1 MAKRK
6 EPHTVFGKRLRH
18 IREIRQMAQDRLG
31 VAIGID
37 EGAASARM
45 SRYESGTHEPPYS
58 TAQLI
63 AEALKVEVAYF
74 YTDDDD
80 LAEVILRWKSLTRRE
95 RRHLLGIAQQNW
107 TQSSS

>member
-45 SRYESGTHEPPYS
+45 SRYESGTHEPPYN

-63 AEALKVEVAYF
+63 AEALKVQVAYF

-80 LAEVILRWKSLTRRE
+80 LAELILCWKFLAPSE
-95 RRHLLGIAQQNW
+95 RHCLLAIAQQKL
-107 TQSSS
+107 TKSSS